1 MRHIL
6 GVLGVIAALVLLAVS
21 AMMNYQFGKNL
32 GRTPVDGQIY
42 GMASAAA
49 DCFKALA
56 PFFFFAAVR
65 NRVWSQAVAAALVWV
80 VVTGYALTSALG
92 HAALNRMTT
101 SGQRAAASDTYQD
114 LRADRKRLEA
124 EFKTLGDQLS
134 WIPAHRPPETVRAEV
149 RVQEAQRAWLTTKE
163 CTDVTLRSS
172 REFCKRYGELKAELA
187 SGENYSKLEV
197 QRAEIGAKIAALSG
211 RSAKVD
217 GAAVMGMADPQ
228 ANVLAKLLG
237 IDLETVQIGLTLFVA
252 LLIEVGSGFGM
263 YVAFAYW
270 RPNQSLH
277 SLGQEPLPART
288 VVELEPVRKEDEKTP
303 GTKAD
308 PLWTAEPAALAPPKA
323 EADQAGEGS
332 PPAVRK
338 FGDNDNQSAR
348 PAIMPPS
355 DVEKFYQDYVDSADE
370 GDWIASMHLN
380 EAYKLWCKKNDRRP
394 LAMPI
399 FTAEFD
405 KLKVVKHGIG
415 GGVKY
420 FGVALKPE
428 IERELERK
436 GSRKRKGVLGTES
449 VLDPTKPAAAPASA
463 TAAVDKAT
471 HESETL
477 RAAAGEMRT
486 SAEKPQAGRD
496 EAKAA

>member
-1 MRHIL
+1 
-6 GVLGVIAALVLLAVS
+6 
-21 AMMNYQFGKNL
+21 
-32 GRTPVDGQIY
+32 
-42 GMASAAA
+42 
-49 DCFKALA
+49 
-56 PFFFFAAVR
+56 
-65 NRVWSQAVAAALVWV
+65 VWV

-172 REFCKRYGELKAELA
+172 RDFCKHYGELKAELA
-187 SGENYSKLEV
+187 SGENYSRLEV
-197 QRAEIGAKIAALSG
+197 QRAEIGARIAALSG
-211 RSAKVD
+211 QSAKVD

-277 SLGQEPLPART
+277 SLGQDPLPPRT
-288 VVELEPVRKEDEKTP
+288 VVELEPVRKEDEKMP
-303 GTKAD
+303 AAKAD
-308 PLWTAEPAALAPPKA
+308 PIWTAEPAALAPPKA
-323 EADQAGEGS
+323 EADKAGEDTS
-332 PPAVRK
+332 PPPVRQY
-338 FGDNDNQSAR
+338 GDNDNQSAK

-355 DVEKFYQDYVDSADE
+355 DVEKFYQDYVDSAGE
-370 GDWIASMHLN
+370 GDWIASMDLN
-380 EAYKLWCKKNDRRP
+380 EAYKLWCKKNERRP
-394 LAMPI
+394 LAMPK
-399 FTAEFD
+399 FTSEFD
-405 KLKVVKHGIG
+405 RLKVVKHGIG

-420 FGVALKPE
+420 FGIALKPE
-428 IERELERK
+428 VERELERK
-436 GSRKRKGVLGTES
+436 GSRKRKSALGTES
-449 VLDPTKPAAAPASA
+449 VLDQSRPAATPGSA
-463 TAAVDKAT
+463 TAAVDKTAQ
-471 HESETL
+471 EVEVL

-486 SAEKPQAGRD
+486 SAEKPEAGRD